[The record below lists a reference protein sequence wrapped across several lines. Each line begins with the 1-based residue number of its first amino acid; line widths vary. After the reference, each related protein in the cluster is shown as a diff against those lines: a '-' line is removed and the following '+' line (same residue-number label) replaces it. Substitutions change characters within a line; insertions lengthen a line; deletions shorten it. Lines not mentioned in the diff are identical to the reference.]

1 MRNMNLKMLIAAC
14 VLSVFSGATAVNY
27 NFDKSAR
34 VSSATSVSDFNNVEQ
49 NSFGEVN
56 YQQNV
61 VSGFNMISS
70 QKPTS
75 SKSSL
80 ISVQKSSS
88 QTTAQSGGV
97 GHVAAN
103 VTFSRD
109 NAERLYDGFDS
120 GVEVVNISP
129 ISVKGVDLSG
139 AAKLPDKEDGGHEP
153 WPPVGDGLL
162 SLLFFAGIYAFA
174 RFRRIKN

>member
-1 MRNMNLKMLIAAC
+1 MIMRNMNLKMLIAAC
-14 VLSVFSGATAVNY
+14 VLSFFSGATAVNY

-70 QKPTS
+70 QTPTS
-75 SKSSL
+75 GKGSL

-139 AAKLPDKEDGGHEP
+139 AAKLPGDGGHEP

>member
-1 MRNMNLKMLIAAC
+1 MRNMNLKMLIAVC

-34 VSSATSVSDFNNVEQ
+34 VSSSASVSDFNVEQ
-49 NSFGEVN
+49 STFGVVN

-61 VSGFNMISS
+61 VSDFNMISS
-70 QKPTS
+70 QTPTG

-88 QTTAQSGGV
+88 QATAQSGGV
-97 GHVAAN
+97 GHAATN
-103 VTFSRD
+103 VTFSRG

-120 GVEVVNISP
+120 GVEVVSISP
-129 ISVKGVDLSG
+129 FSMKGVDLSG
-139 AAKLPDKEDGGHEP
+139 AAKLPGDGGHEP

-174 RFRRIKN
+174 RFRQIKN

>member
-34 VSSATSVSDFNNVEQ
+34 VSSSASVSDFNVEQ
-49 NSFGEVN
+49 STFGVVN

-61 VSGFNMISS
+61 VSDFNMISS

-97 GHVAAN
+97 GYAATN
-103 VTFSRD
+103 VTFSRG

-120 GVEVVNISP
+120 GVEVVSISP
-129 ISVKGVDLSG
+129 FSMKGVDLSG
-139 AAKLPDKEDGGHEP
+139 AAKLPGDGGHEP

-162 SLLFFAGIYAFA
+162 SLLFFVGIYAFA